1 MRRKM
6 VEEQIADFVRDMA
19 ATGCEILAV
28 GDDSYVVADAH
39 LPDDVYAAIEPE
51 IERISQKYGQRDH
64 LQHQIAAYLR
74 SIGLIYPASG
84 PHEQRR
90 SPSA

>member
-6 VEEQIADFVRDMA
+6 TEEQIADFVRDMA

-39 LPDDVYAAIEPE
+39 LPDDVYATIAPE

-64 LQHQIAAYLR
+64 LREQIAAYLR
-74 SIGLIYPASG
+74 SIGRIYPASG
-84 PHEQRR
+84 PH
-90 SPSA
+90 